1 MNRRSSLLSS
11 LMQRLKSANRK
22 AAPGP
27 GEPGGKLFRNQ
38 PGDWKDAVYAPKAL
52 RRKKR
57 S

>member
-1 MNRRSSLLSS
+1 MSRRSPLLAS
-11 LMQRLKSANRK
+11 LMRRLKSAGRK

-27 GEPGGKLFRNQ
+27 AEPGGKLFRDQ
-38 PGDWKDAVYAPKAL
+38 PADWRDAVYSPKGF

>member
-1 MNRRSSLLSS
+1 MSLRPPLLAS
-11 LMQRLKSANRK
+11 LMRRLKSAGRK

-27 GEPGGKLFRNQ
+27 AEPGGKLFRDQ
-38 PGDWKDAVYAPKAL
+38 PADWRDAVYSPKGF